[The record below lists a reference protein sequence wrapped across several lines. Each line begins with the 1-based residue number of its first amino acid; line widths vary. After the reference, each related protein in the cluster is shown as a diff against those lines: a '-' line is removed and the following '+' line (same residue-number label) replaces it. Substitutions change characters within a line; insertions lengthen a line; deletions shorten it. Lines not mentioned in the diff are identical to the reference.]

1 MKLQHLLIITLLINS
16 LYANAEVTLDGT
28 LGRGGALPGSDYL
41 IGADLGQQ
49 VGGNLFHSFRDF
61 NLNSHE
67 SATFSGPN
75 SVTNILSRVTGGNPS
90 QIDGLIRSTIP
101 NADMYFLNPYG
112 IIFGSNA
119 RLDVQGSFHAS
130 TADYIS
136 LKDGGRFDARH
147 PSHSLLTIA
156 PIEAFGFVKSKVAPI
171 SVQGYGKVTPDWK
184 NKATGLSVPSS
195 KTLSL
200 IGGQI
205 EIWMGTFFNMETFDY
220 EGYELTEI
228 IPLPT
233 LSAPYG
239 RINLASIAGIGEIKL
254 GRDFVDVSD
263 IQLAD
268 IHITKNSLL
277 STSGEGG
284 GSIFVRGGQ
293 IFADNS
299 AIEAITLGSHDGGAI
314 DLRANTISLN
324 GTTLNGSTV
333 GIGKGSDIFLRAT
346 DFITVAGENDD
357 FNSSA
362 IYARSGIPQELMDN
376 NLGDAG
382 KISLEAKNISFQDG
396 AEISVSTYGGGK
408 GGDVTLKASE
418 SVSFSGEKISGG
430 TGFFAVSTFSNSSG
444 AGDAGQLSI
453 EAEKILFTEGN
464 SIDSKTEGA
473 GKGGNVTL
481 KASERIEVS
490 GENSEGIGTQIN
502 MTTSS
507 TQKNAGDAGT
517 LLIEADQIY
526 IKEGAAIISYTDGK
540 GNAGTVMLNAD
551 NKLELTGVNSEGAG
565 SQIEVATFGTG
576 NAGDIIVRAK
586 DISLTDGALLLSAS
600 FAPGKAGNVRVHA
613 TGIVTIAGANQ
624 QGLSSV
630 IGSDSNPKTEGL
642 DSNIKTEGLIG
653 GEGGNITIEANQLII
668 KDGGQIG
675 ANSVAPKGVKSS
687 RGGTITIRVQ
697 GAVEISGV
705 NPYGENE
712 DGFGSGI
719 YARSIGVEDNAGEG
733 GQITLQS
740 GALIIKEGG
749 VIISSTNNNAQGGNI
764 EIDVRGTVKMT
775 GDASHIPL
783 KEPADSQLNYLQGF
797 SPTQYNQSTS
807 GIYARSEGKNE
818 QAGQGGI
825 ITLHANEL
833 IITNNSKIATS
844 SAGGGK
850 AGNIRIEVNQLQM
863 DNTAAIASES
873 QLSNTYIFA
882 NTAERDSRLLV
893 LGDVVEVTDVGDGR
907 SARYINTGNNLIR
920 TTPVY
925 TVADMTELQE
935 LSYQYSLVEG
945 DIVEV
950 IETEHGESARFI
962 YAYHRDYQLE
972 AWVKIDNNVTATFQ
986 DIEQLNEIHGQWY
999 TPDEQLPYDLGKTI
1013 KVTDAE
1019 NGKSTTFIYTT
1030 VLDPLN
1036 GYTQGRTVKLNN
1048 FAVTD
1053 TVALQTLTENTA
1065 IVEGAVAELRNAGYG
1080 TNSRFTYKNN
1090 AWIAF
1095 NDIRTVSDIAEM
1107 NALAVAQ
1114 TGYIAE
1120 IANAGDGKSAHL
1132 IYSGKEWLPLNN
1144 NNHAEHQIV
1153 SNLSELEKRPSKQ
1166 GDIVD
1171 VVNASM
1177 DQYEHFFY
1185 VDGQWKKQIRG
1196 GEAGTITINAR
1207 DGIFLSNDST
1217 ITTEAISA
1225 GGGGMKIKTDKS
1237 VRLTNSK
1244 ISTSVKESTGAG
1256 GDIALNSEFVIL
1268 ENGKIIARAYEGQGG
1283 NMNIT
1288 TTSIYK
1294 FPPTSKSTVDA
1305 SSQLGVDG
1313 VVTINSPDE
1322 NADEEMLA
1330 LSSSTFDASRII
1342 EKPCQAMSL
1351 KEYTNRSS
1359 FDVFSLAGS
1368 SSSPYDLKPSRL
1380 SQQSVNSANSV
1391 DRMADIQPYNT
1402 NKTTE
1407 RRRQVSLLTTCRK
1420 KVNQLNTE
1428 AADHRRSSVIPEEPL
1443 F

>member
-1 MKLQHLLIITLLINS
+1 VQG
-16 LYANAEVTLDGT
+16 YGEVTLDW
-28 LGRGGALPGSDYL
+28 
-41 IGADLGQQ
+41 
-49 VGGNLFHSFRDF
+49 
-61 NLNSHE
+61 E
-67 SATFSGPN
+67 
-75 SVTNILSRVTGGNPS
+75 
-90 QIDGLIRSTIP
+90 
-101 NADMYFLNPYG
+101 
-112 IIFGSNA
+112 
-119 RLDVQGSFHAS
+119 
-130 TADYIS
+130 
-136 LKDGGRFDARH
+136 
-147 PSHSLLTIA
+147 
-156 PIEAFGFVKSKVAPI
+156 
-171 SVQGYGKVTPDWK
+171 
-184 NKATGLSVPSS
+184 NKATGLSVPSG

-220 EGYELTEI
+220 EGYELTKT

-233 LSAPYG
+233 LSAQHG
-239 RINLASIAGIGEIKL
+239 RINLASVAGMGEIKL

-268 IHITKNSLL
+268 IHITENSLL
-277 STSGEGG
+277 RTSGEGG
-284 GSIFVRGGQ
+284 GSIFMRGGQ

-299 AIEAITLGSHDGGAI
+299 TIEAITFGNQEGGVI
-314 DLRANTISLN
+314 DLQANTISLTH
-324 GTTLNGSTV
+324 GTILNGDTM
-333 GIGKGSDIFLRAT
+333 GIGKGSNIFLRAT
-346 DFITVAGENDD
+346 DFITVASENDH
-357 FNSSA
+357 FTSSA
-362 IYARSGIPQELMDN
+362 IYARSGIDRQLMDD

-382 KISLEAKNISFQDG
+382 QISLEAKNISFQDG
-396 AEISVSTYGGGK
+396 TEISADTYGGGK

-418 SVSFSGEKISGG
+418 SVSFSGEKMSGDS
-430 TGFFAVSTFSNSSG
+430 GFVAVSTFSNRSG
-444 AGDAGQLSI
+444 AGDAGHLSI
-453 EAEKILFTEGN
+453 EAQNILFTEGN
-464 SIDSKTEGA
+464 SIDSRTIGA

-481 KASERIEVS
+481 KASERIEIS
-490 GENSEGIGTQIN
+490 GENSRGAETQIN

-507 TQKNAGDAGT
+507 IQTNAGDAGT
-517 LLIEADQIY
+517 LLIEAEQIDL
-526 IKEGAAIISYTDGK
+526 KAGAFIISNTNGK
-540 GNAGTVMLNAD
+540 GNAGTVILNAN

-565 SQIEVATFGTG
+565 SQIEVATNSTG

-586 DISLTDGALLLSAS
+586 EISLNDGSSLLSVS
-600 FAPGKAGNVRVHA
+600 FAPGKAGNVQVHA
-613 TGIVTIAGANQ
+613 TGIVTIAGADQ
-624 QGLSSV
+624 QGWSSA
-630 IGSDSNPKTEGL
+630 IGSDSNPKTDG
-642 DSNIKTEGLIG
+642 SGSHFKTEGIMG

-675 ANSVAPKGVKSS
+675 ANSVAPKGVQSS

-764 EIDVRGTVKMT
+764 DIDVHGTVNMT

-783 KEPADSQLNYLQGF
+783 KEPADSQLEYLQGF

-825 ITLHANEL
+825 ITLYANEL

-850 AGNIRIEVNQLQM
+850 AGNIRIEVNRLQM

-873 QLSNTYIFA
+873 QLSNTYSFA
-882 NTAERDSRLLV
+882 NMAERDSRLLV
-893 LGDVVEVTDVGDGR
+893 LGDVIEVTDVGDGR
-907 SARYINTGNNLIR
+907 TARYINTGNSLIR

-935 LSYQYSLVEG
+935 LSYQYRLVEG

-962 YAYHRDYQLE
+962 YAYDRDYQLE

-999 TPDEQLPYDLGKTI
+999 APDEKIPYALGETI
-1013 KVTDAE
+1013 KVTDAG
-1019 NGKSTTFIYTT
+1019 NGKPTTFIYTA
-1030 VLDPLN
+1030 VLDSVV
-1036 GYTQGRTVKLNN
+1036 GYAQGRVVRVNN

-1053 TVALQTLTENTA
+1053 TVALQALTENTA
-1065 IVEGAVAELRNAGYG
+1065 IVEGAVAEVRNAGHG
-1080 TNSRFTYKNN
+1080 TNSRFTYQNN
-1090 AWIAF
+1090 AWIVL
-1095 NDIRTVSDIAEM
+1095 NDIRNVSDLAEM
-1107 NALAVAQ
+1107 NALTLAQ

-1120 IANAGDGKSAHL
+1120 IVNAGKGKSANL

-1144 NNHAEHQIV
+1144 NKHQIV
-1153 SNLSELEKRPSKQ
+1153 SNFSELDKLPSKQ

-1171 VVNASM
+1171 VVVDAGM

-1207 DGIFLSNDST
+1207 DGISLSNDST

-1237 VRLTNSK
+1237 LRLTNSK
-1244 ISTSVKESTGAG
+1244 ISTSVKESSGAG

-1268 ENGKIIARAYEGQGG
+1268 ESGKIIARAYEGQGG

-1294 FPPTSKSTVDA
+1294 FPPASKSTIDA

-1313 VVTINSPDE
+1313 VVSINSPDE

-1330 LSSSTFDASRII
+1330 LSSSTFDASQIV

-1351 KEYTNRSS
+1351 DEYAHRSS
-1359 FDVFSLAGS
+1359 FEVFSLAGS

-1380 SQQSVNSANSV
+1380 SQQSLNSV
-1391 DRMADIQPYNT
+1391 DRMADIQPYNS

-1407 RRRQVSLLTTCRK
+1407 RRRQQVSLLTTCRK
-1420 KVNQLNTE
+1420 KPKTKATV
-1428 AADHRRSSVIPEEPL
+1428 HRRTSVIPEEPL